1 MPLQLME
8 IKVPF
13 RDSLLETL
21 LSETKKTGL
30 GEHHLCT
37 VCWQTEW
44 TVQMLFSKQEQM
56 STKRTI
62 AGEQPSTLQLKRE
75 IIAL

>member
-21 LSETKKTGL
+21 LLKTKKTNL
-30 GEHHLCT
+30 GEHHSCI
-37 VCWQTEW
+37 VCWQTDW
-44 TVQMLFSKQEQM
+44 TVQMPF
-56 STKRTI
+56 
-62 AGEQPSTLQLKRE
+62 
-75 IIAL
+75 